1 MSATRYIKLASKAL
15 PSLVTFFIGVGAMYI
30 ANVLITRNATEA
42 LTADWATLMSYMMV
56 GGSFALFGFDQQLIR
71 EPQAAKLIAKTAAF
85 NITLISIFGGLIGYK
100 FGYTPSFFIGVFVIV
115 GFAVSALCFQWW
127 RTNLH
132 MTAAYLA
139 NGTWRLAFLI
149 GVMILFVP
157 KQAALSDILIGAFL
171 VGFIVLIIL
180 FFLLKPRKDLISIH
194 SDITKVKDVYI
205 IGSSYFM
212 AALSLAIA
220 SYGESLVVRTIG
232 STADVALYFK
242 SLVLFLFPGV
252 MFNQYVAAVV
262 GPTLRQN
269 EARAVGLLR
278 KYKWFIALALLL
290 IWPVLIASG
299 YVLGKI
305 IYGDFFT
312 PLPLAALLAF
322 TACMRL
328 LYILPSNFVG
338 ITADKKQLRLISAC
352 YLGFALMFPLMSWGL
367 AKAGLAVIFAV
378 ALANLVNWTLR
389 TMAGLSI
396 VQERF
401 ALYPDTT
408 R

>member
-1 MSATRYIKLASKAL
+1 MRLASKAL

-30 ANVLITRNATEA
+30 ANVLITRYAGEA
-42 LTADWATLMSYMMV
+42 LVADWATLNSFMMV
-56 GGSFALFGFDQQLIR
+56 GGAFALFGFDQQLIR
-71 EPQAAKLIAKTAAF
+71 EPQAAKLIARTAVF
-85 NITLISIFGGLIGYK
+85 NVSLIAVLGGLIGLR
-100 FGYTPSFFIGVFVIV
+100 FGYTPSFFVGAFVIV

-132 MTAAYLA
+132 MTAAYMA

-149 GVMILFVP
+149 GVVLLFITDKAP
-157 KQAALSDILIGAFL
+157 LSQILIGAFL
-171 VGFIVLIIL
+171 IGFCVLGFL
-180 FFLLKPRKDLISIH
+180 FLRLKPRADLVAIH
-194 SDITKVKDVYI
+194 SDITKTKDVYL

-252 MFNQYVAAVV
+252 MFNQYVAAIV

-269 EARAVGLLR
+269 EARAINYLRRYKLL
-278 KYKWFIALALLL
+278 IIGALLL
-290 IWPVLIASG
+290 IWPALIAAG
-299 YVLGKI
+299 YILGRL
-305 IYGDFFT
+305 IYGSYFT
-312 PLPLAALLAF
+312 PPALAALLAF

-328 LYILPSNFVG
+328 IYILPSNFVG
-338 ITADKKQLRLISAC
+338 ITANKKQLRWISAA

-367 AKAGLAVIFAV
+367 AEAGLAVIFAV
-378 ALANLVNWTLR
+378 ATANLINWTLR
-389 TMAGLSI
+389 TLAGLSI
-396 VQERF
+396 VKQRF
-401 ALYPDTT
+401 ALYPITAKAS
-408 R
+408 